1 MTFYD
6 TCSLLNGYIGIFKN
20 IQDNP
25 FAISN
30 ITLSEIESIKTSK
43 FKDDEVKFKAKKVSQ
58 LLNFFYDSYTIVNYN
73 KDWDSTYLEPN
84 PILLDNND
92 SRIII
97 CAFVYAEKHPD
108 LVFVT
113 DDINCN
119 NIAKNIGLQV
129 KPLNINRPS
138 DYTGYMVKQCLSDN
152 EIATVYDRIYSQDDF
167 GLLQNQ
173 YLLIQDND
181 KIIDSYVYRDHELQ
195 QVQFH
200 TFKSKIFGEV
210 KPLDPYQK
218 IAADSLRRNKI
229 TMLRGNAGT
238 GKSYL
243 GLGYLCECLDYGIID
258 RIVIFC
264 NTVATAGSAK
274 LGYYPGSRTEKL
286 LDSQIGNFLI
296 SKIGDRIQV
305 ERMIAEEKIVLL
317 PMSDV
322 RGYDTT
328 GMRAGVYITEAQ
340 NMNIEL
346 MKLALQRIGDDSI
359 CVLDGD
365 TNSQVDLAIY
375 AGDNNGMRRV
385 SEVFRGQDFYGE
397 VTLPICHRSKIAS
410 LAEKM

>member
-58 LLNFFYDSYTIVNYN
+58 LLNFFYGSYTIVNYN

-92 SRIII
+92 SRIVITAYI
-97 CAFVYAEKHPD
+97 YAEKHPD
-108 LVFVT
+108 LIFVT
-113 DDINCN
+113 DDVNCN

-129 KPLNINRPS
+129 KPLNTNKTS
-138 DYTGYMVKQCLSDN
+138 DYTGYIIKQCLSDN

-195 QVQFH
+195 QVQFNS
-200 TFKSKIFGEV
+200 FKSKIFGEV

-218 IAADSLRRNKI
+218 IAADSLRKNKI

>member
-84 PILLDNND
+84 PLLLDNND
-92 SRIII
+92 SRIVI

-173 YLLIQDND
+173 Y
-181 KIIDSYVYRDHELQ
+181 YR
-195 QVQFH
+195 
-200 TFKSKIFGEV
+200 KRKWY
-210 KPLDPYQK
+210 KK
-218 IAADSLRRNKI
+218 
-229 TMLRGNAGT
+229 
-238 GKSYL
+238 
-243 GLGYLCECLDYGIID
+243 
-258 RIVIFC
+258 
-264 NTVATAGSAK
+264 
-274 LGYYPGSRTEKL
+274 
-286 LDSQIGNFLI
+286 
-296 SKIGDRIQV
+296 
-305 ERMIAEEKIVLL
+305 
-317 PMSDV
+317 
-322 RGYDTT
+322 
-328 GMRAGVYITEAQ
+328 
-340 NMNIEL
+340 
-346 MKLALQRIGDDSI
+346 
-359 CVLDGD
+359 
-365 TNSQVDLAIY
+365 
-375 AGDNNGMRRV
+375 
-385 SEVFRGQDFYGE
+385 
-397 VTLPICHRSKIAS
+397 
-410 LAEKM
+410 